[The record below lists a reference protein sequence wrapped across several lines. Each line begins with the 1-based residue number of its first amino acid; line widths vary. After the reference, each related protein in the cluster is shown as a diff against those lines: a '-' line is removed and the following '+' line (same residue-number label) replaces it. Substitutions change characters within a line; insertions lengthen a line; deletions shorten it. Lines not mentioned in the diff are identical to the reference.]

1 MKRWSLIIF
10 VAAAVIAG
18 AVFAVRGFRKE
29 IKTEEGVH
37 LFSVAVAKAAREDLS
52 SELMCYAEFR
62 PYLEV
67 DLHAKVSGYVDKIN
81 VDFGD
86 KVKAGQLMA
95 TLEVPEL
102 HDELRNAMAKQQKAE
117 ADYTNARL
125 INTRLASVSKEHPGL
140 VAQQDLDTAEANERT
155 AAATV
160 AATKAEVE
168 KDKTLVEYTQITA
181 PFDGV
186 VTHRY
191 ADPGSLIQAGTA
203 SNTQAMPLVR
213 VSDNYRL
220 RLDFPVSVNYV
231 SGIHAGDTV
240 DVRVESLKKMF
251 TGKITRFTHK
261 VDPVTRT
268 METEVEVPNPDLE
281 LIPGIYAFVTLK
293 FDRRENALTVPVEA
307 VAPGKQPTV
316 YLVNAQDQI
325 EERPVTIGVA
335 TPYKVEVASGLK
347 ENDLVMIG
355 ARSLVKPGQKVR
367 PKLMNGNHTE

>member
-1 MKRWSLIIF
+1 MKRWSLIIL
-10 VAAAVIAG
+10 VAAAAIAG

-29 IKTEEGVH
+29 IKTEEGGH

-67 DLHAKVSGYVDKIN
+67 DLHAKVSGYVDKMN

-102 HDELRNAMAKQQKAE
+102 HDELRNAEAKQQKAE

-125 INTRLASVSKEHPGL
+125 INTRLVSVSKEHPGL

-181 PFDGV
+181 PFDGI

-203 SNTQAMPLVR
+203 SNTQTMPLVR

-231 SGIHAGDTV
+231 SGIHAGDSV
-240 DVRVESLKKMF
+240 DVRVESLKKTF

-367 PKLMNGNHTE
+367 PKLTNGNHTE

>member
-1 MKRWSLIIF
+1 MKRWILIIL

-18 AVFAVRGFRKE
+18 AVFVVQRKHTE
-29 IKTEEGVH
+29 SKTEEVKH
-37 LFSVAVAKAAREDLS
+37 LYSVAVAKVAREDLANDVV
-52 SELMCYAEFR
+52 CYAEFR
-62 PYLEV
+62 PYMEV
-67 DLHAKVSGYVDKIN
+67 DLHAKVSGFVDKMN

-102 HDELRNAMAKQQKAE
+102 HDELRNATARQQKAE

-125 INTRLASVSKEHPGL
+125 INTRLVTVSREHPGL
-140 VAQQDLDTAEANERT
+140 VAQQDIDTAEANERT
-155 AAATV
+155 TAATV

-186 VTHRY
+186 VTNRY
-191 ADPGSLIQAGTA
+191 ADPGALIQAGTA

-220 RLDFPVSVNYV
+220 RLDFPVSVTYV
-231 SGIHAGDTV
+231 SGIRVGDSV
-240 DVRVESLKKMF
+240 DVRVESEKKTF
-251 TGKITRFTHK
+251 EGKITRFTHQ
-261 VDPVTRT
+261 VDLSTRT
-268 METEVEVPNPDLE
+268 METEVEVPNPDLG
-281 LIPGIYAFVTLK
+281 LIPGMYAFVTLK

-307 VAPGKQPTV
+307 IAPGKQPTV

-325 EERPVTIGVA
+325 EERPVTIGVS
-335 TPYKVEVASGLK
+335 TPYRVEVTSGLK
-347 ENDLVMIG
+347 ENDRVMIG
-355 ARSLVKPGQKVR
+355 ARALVKPGQKVR
-367 PKLMNGNHTE
+367 PKPINGAQTE